1 MALSSAAELPSPRE
15 PGAPYRVCLVCLG
28 NICRSPMAETVLRA
42 ELAAAG
48 LDGAVVVDSAGTGD
62 WHVGDAMD
70 PGARAALA
78 SRGFDGSAHRAR
90 QFQASWLARRDLIL
104 AMDARNLAD
113 LRRMAR
119 DPSSRGDDRI
129 RLFGEVGGLTEAGGG
144 DIPDPWGG
152 GADEFGHVLDLLG
165 AAAPVIAGRAG
176 AAARAPRPHRGRLRG
191 RAPRRPVTSFTSAA
205 RQVARQTGLAVRE
218 ARVVGSQHGYQHL
231 MITLAGGRRAFAK
244 VAAGRSGRRG
254 GGGRRMRWPPRSRPR
269 RAACAGW
276 PRRTPSRCPRCWPS
290 PRPRS
295 SSR

>member
-1 MALSSAAELPSPRE
+1 MALASAAELPSPRE

-78 SRGFDGSAHRAR
+78 TRGHDGSAHRAR
-90 QFQASWLARRDLIL
+90 QFQPSWLPRRDLIL

-119 DPSSRGDDRI
+119 GQDADRI
-129 RLFGEVGGLTEAGGG
+129 QLFGEVGGLAEAPGGLGPAAAGGQASMVVPPESSSAGG

-152 GADEFGHVLDLLG
+152 GPDEFGYVLDLLG
-165 AAAPVIAGRAG
+165 AAAPVI
-176 AAARAPRPHRGRLRG
+176 
-191 RAPRRPVTSFTSAA
+191 
-205 RQVARQTGLAVRE
+205 VARLARLLETV
-218 ARVVGSQHGYQHL
+218 
-231 MITLAGGRRAFAK
+231 
-244 VAAGRSGRRG
+244 
-254 GGGRRMRWPPRSRPR
+254 PPE
-269 RAACAGW
+269 
-276 PRRTPSRCPRCWPS
+276 
-290 PRPRS
+290 
-295 SSR
+295 